1 MMWLR
6 CFSVY
11 SRLEA
16 HAEELRKGNEDLTA
30 AITELTGQLSDLN
43 NRCEGVIHQLEIERA
58 RRIAAETVASERG
71 GQVTWLRE
79 ELAKSQERGESARAE
94 QLQSLNLV
102 NTALLKPLTPEPV
115 PDMSQWK
122 VVSKQKVQAT
132 TMRQRDDQ
140 VFADA
145 MRKGKLG
152 DYVKGLYQVG
162 PQAPPVEETA

>member
-1 MMWLR
+1 MILR
-6 CFSVY
+6 WFSAY
-11 SRLEA
+11 RNLGQRA
-16 HAEELRKGNEDLTA
+16 GELRKSNEDLTA
-30 AITELTGQLSDLN
+30 AVVELTSQLDDQKQRS
-43 NRCEGVIHQLEIERA
+43 EGVIHQLEIERA
-58 RRIAAETVASERG
+58 KRIAAETVASERG

-79 ELAKSQERGESARAE
+79 ELAKAQERGESARTE

-102 NTALLKPLTPEPV
+102 NSALLKPLTPEPI

-140 VFADA
+140 IFADA

-152 DYVKGLYQVG
+152 DYVKGLYSAE
-162 PQAPPVEETA
+162 PQAPPVEESA